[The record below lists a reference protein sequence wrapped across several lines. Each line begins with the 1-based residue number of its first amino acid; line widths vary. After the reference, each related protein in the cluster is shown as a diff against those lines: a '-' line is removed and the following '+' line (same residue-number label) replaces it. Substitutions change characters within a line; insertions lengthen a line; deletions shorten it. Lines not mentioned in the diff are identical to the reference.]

1 MFKLMVMNIVVFRAS
16 FNVDSSV
23 VVRVSV
29 MAKVRARAIIRAK
42 VRFRLIFMYRI
53 RVTVMVRIG

>member
-1 MFKLMVMNIVVFRAS
+1 
-16 FNVDSSV
+16 
-23 VVRVSV
+23 
-29 MAKVRARAIIRAK
+29 MAKVRASAIIRAK